1 MKTSSLY
8 QIGFVSA
15 GLFLSLLVGMAST
28 ILPWWLI
35 VPVFLLPVAAIVG
48 WKWPVLGLVFVL
60 LVVLGLLPTFSGR
73 LPFVLMV
80 AFIGF
85 MLLNKWQYIKPLFQE
100 YRKVWIMLGCMVVWC
115 GFSVVYSY
123 YYQRNFSAY
132 IFMETTTMTYWLL
145 LIATVLVAHD
155 EKHANIML
163 RVIVGLAVVLCF
175 ISLAQSLF
183 GLGLSFSGES
193 RVEILDESS
202 GGMAG
207 VARSLVPGM
216 PLVLFS
222 YFLALLA
229 ITRKAKMSWLW
240 GIVLFATL
248 GAIFV
253 SFGRAL
259 WAMTTV
265 MSLISVALVGRKAFV
280 RFVLIAVIGG
290 GILFA
295 ILSVA
300 KPAVIDATVIR
311 VMSVFGEGRSNSSL
325 GWRLTENHFAI
336 PKILSH
342 LWMGLG
348 LGAEYKPRLIELKYF
363 SEQTHYIH
371 NGYLYILLKLG
382 VVGLLIYAALY
393 FRFLAICFKDF
404 SFRHIEYTPRVAVAA
419 VLLMT
424 LLLNFTQPE
433 LMTMGSITCLT
444 VLIPL
449 AHRARFARNEPRTKA
464 A

>member
-8 QIGFVSA
+8 QVGFVLA
-15 GLFLSLLVGMAST
+15 GLFLSLLVGLAST
-28 ILPWWLI
+28 VLPWWLI
-35 VPVFLLPVAAIVG
+35 VPVFLLPVAVMVG
-48 WKWPVLGLVFVL
+48 WKWPVLGLLFVL
-60 LVVLGLLPTFSGR
+60 LAVLGLLPTFSGR
-73 LPFVLMV
+73 LPFVLMI

-85 MLLNKWQYIKPLFQE
+85 MVLNKWQYIHSSFQE
-100 YRKVWIMLGCMVVWC
+100 YRKVWIMLACMVVWC
-115 GFSVVYSY
+115 GLSVVYGRS
-123 YYQRNFSAY
+123 YQRNFSAY
-132 IFMETTTMTYWLL
+132 IFMETTTLAFWLL

-155 EKHANIML
+155 ERSANILL
-163 RVIVGLAVVLCF
+163 RAVVGLAVVLCF

-222 YFLALLA
+222 YFLALLS
-229 ITRKAKMSWLW
+229 ISRGAKMTWLW
-240 GIVLFATL
+240 CIVLFATM

-259 WAMTTV
+259 WAITSL
-265 MSLISVALVGRKAFV
+265 MSLIAVAMVGRRAFM
-280 RFVLIAVIGG
+280 RFVLVAAIGG
-290 GILFA
+290 GVLFA
-295 ILSVA
+295 ILSA
-300 KPAVIDATVIR
+300 TKPTVIEAIANR
-311 VMSVFGEGRSNSSL
+311 VLSVFEEGSSHSSL
-325 GWRLTENHFAI
+325 GWRVTENYFAI

-348 LGAEYKPRLIELKYF
+348 LGAEYKPRLIDLRLF

-382 VVGLLIYAALY
+382 VVGFLIYGALY
-393 FRFLAICFKDF
+393 FRLLAVCFKDF
-404 SFRHIEYTPRVAVAA
+404 KFRHIEYTPRVAVAS

-424 LLLNFTQPE
+424 LMLNFTQPE
-433 LMTMGSITCLT
+433 LMTTGSITCLT

-449 AHRARFARNEPRTKA
+449 AHRARFATNESRLKVA
-464 A
+464 

>member
-1 MKTSSLY
+1 MRTSLLY
-8 QIGFVSA
+8 QIGFVCG
-15 GLFLSLLVGMAST
+15 GLLLALLGGMAST
-28 ILPWWLI
+28 ILPWWMI
-35 VPVFLLPVAAIVG
+35 VPVFLLPVAVVVG

-73 LPFVLMV
+73 LPFVLML

-85 MLLNKWQYIKPLFQE
+85 MLLNKWQYIRSSFQE
-100 YRKVWIMLGCMVVWC
+100 YRKVWIMLGCLALWC
-115 GFSVVYSY
+115 GFSVVYGY
-123 YYQRNFSAY
+123 YYQRNFYAY
-132 IFMETTTMTYWLL
+132 IFMETTIMAYWLF

-155 EKHANIML
+155 EKNANIML
-163 RVIVGLAVVLCF
+163 RVIVGLAVVLSLT
-175 ISLAQSLF
+175 SLAQSLF
-183 GLGLSFSGES
+183 GLGLNFSGES
-193 RVEILDESS
+193 RVEVLDESS

-222 YFLALLA
+222 YFLALLS
-229 ITRKAKMSWLW
+229 ISRGAKMTWLW
-240 GIVLFATL
+240 CIVLFLTM
-248 GAIFV
+248 GTIFV

-259 WAMTTV
+259 WAITSL
-265 MSLISVALVGRKAFV
+265 MSLVAVALVGRKAFV
-280 RFVLIAVIGG
+280 RFAFIVVIGG
-290 GILFA
+290 GIIFA
-295 ILSVA
+295 ILSA
-300 KPAVIDATVIR
+300 TKPAAIDAIVNR
-311 VMSVFGEGRSNSSL
+311 VVSVFGEGRSNSSL
-325 GWRLTENHFAI
+325 GWRVTENYFAI

-348 LGAEYKPRLIELKYF
+348 LGAEYKPRLIELKLF

-371 NGYLYILLKLG
+371 NGYLYIILKLG
-382 VVGLLIYAALY
+382 AVGFLIYGTLY
-393 FRFLAICFKDF
+393 FRFLVICFKDF
-404 SFRHIEYTPRVAVAA
+404 SFRHIEYTPRVAVAS

-433 LMTMGSITCLT
+433 LMSTGSIACMT

-449 AHRARFARNEPRTKA
+449 AHRARFARNEPRVKA